1 MRQGALL
8 LLLAFVAGGAH
19 AGYRAGR
26 SGARAMVGS
35 VRRGAG
41 DVRGLRQARLTELV
55 VSCDDVPAPL
65 DTGRRYDLRP
75 GGVIRPSDGDPPL
88 SGKLDSETGE
98 LKLTNPPAGCEDAKG
113 DSLKVESIPPPRV
126 LDGVYRATGG
136 VLLGTGSLDI
146 TFRLDGGGGVVRDIR
161 GHGDSIM
168 PPTPDG
174 ATTPCSMRYD
184 LPDVATTLLSAGEL
198 DGTVVSSPTAP
209 FVTLAAATGF
219 PAVVPTGRIE
229 GTVLHGNS
237 PQCGAGGGH
246 VDASLVAPENA
257 DEQIPGFGMGFP
269 AAPQAVPGCR
279 STFVA
284 PPIVA
289 VAACFK
295 DEGNGRVSSPDRV
308 RANGIDITPLAGGD
322 IVLEP
327 NGPSI
332 TGHGDVDVRVGPVF
346 LYRGRLTD
354 KYMLRSG
361 VVFDVQV
368 ARDYS
373 IDDNKIGGLPIKGSV
388 KVTLDRGTTSAVV
401 SVGLPQPL
409 QGANATATFGATNER
424 GLDLNE
430 LKVEADTLKI
440 LSLDVENLS
449 VKYTL
454 APSTAQH
461 FDGSATVYLPT
472 TPGRCAAKL
481 LKATGLAANTSVA
494 RLFGLGIGGTI
505 GFGIGD
511 GYFRVGAN
519 ADSVNCYLAYGV
531 FLQRVA
537 VDGGVNPFT
546 MMLGA
551 GFSFGPRLDLPV
563 VGRQQIA
570 SLDGSRRI
578 TSPAGGGLEST
589 WKGTLKIISTSLA
602 GELTLGPGG
611 ADLKA
616 DGELS
621 IIPGLGGLIPGVPR
635 SVTHLEGWVDRDA
648 FNLQGTGKTLIDFA
662 PDQRSES
669 VISSEGAAGCRT
681 GIGPRVGWGYRWGD
695 DAISWFGRSCDIGP
709 FVVPRT
715 SRAAQAGGATSD
727 HGPARQARRDVRR
740 RRRGS
745 ATGSATHRPRRRRHR
760 EPDAADLDREGVRA
774 VGPGDTRDLP
784 RRRAAARGPVH
795 RDARP
800 RLARGRAGGVRVV
813 VGSDS
818 RRRARERS
826 RHGQAADLPHHG
838 PRRREARV
846 LRAWQRRAAGREHD
860 APTRY
865 HPDSGAPEPR
875 GAAPGR
881 GFGRARRRA
890 RAGPVRRQ
898 LSGDAHAAR
907 RQAAA
912 RSRAAHER
920 GQGRDVDRTASRDVR
935 RGRAALRRPA
945 PALGSSRAAD

>member
-1 MRQGALL
+1 MRPGALL
-8 LLLAFVAGGAH
+8 LLLAFVAGGVTPAT
-19 AGYRAGR
+19 AQAAPAQGLWLGV
-26 SGARAMVGS
+26 SGGARVTFVVSGK
-35 VRRGAG
+35 G
-41 DVRGLRQARLTELV
+41 LTELV

-75 GGVIRPSDGDPPL
+75 GGVIRPSGGDPPL

-184 LPDVATTLLSAGEL
+184 LPDVATTLSPRENSTELSFVA
-198 DGTVVSSPTAP
+198 TAP

-308 RANGIDITPLAGGD
+308 RANGIDITPLAGSD

-354 KYMLRSG
+354 KYVLRSG

-635 SVTHLEGWVDRDA
+635 SVTRSRGVGRSGCLQPPGHRQDADR
-648 FNLQGTGKTLIDFA
+648 L
-662 PDQRSES
+662 RSGPA
-669 VISSEGAAGCRT
+669 V
-681 GIGPRVGWGYRWGD
+681 GIGDLQRG
-695 DAISWFGRSCDIGP
+695 
-709 FVVPRT
+709 
-715 SRAAQAGGATSD
+715 
-727 HGPARQARRDVRR
+727 RR
-740 RRRGS
+740 RLPHG
-745 ATGSATHRPRRRRHR
+745 HRTPRR
-760 EPDAADLDREGVRA
+760 LG
-774 VGPGDTRDLP
+774 LP
-784 RRRAAARGPVH
+784 
-795 RDARP
+795 
-800 RLARGRAGGVRVV
+800 LGR
-813 VGSDS
+813 
-818 RRRARERS
+818 
-826 RHGQAADLPHHG
+826 
-838 PRRREARV
+838 
-846 LRAWQRRAAGREHD
+846 
-860 APTRY
+860 
-865 HPDSGAPEPR
+865 
-875 GAAPGR
+875 
-881 GFGRARRRA
+881 
-890 RAGPVRRQ
+890 
-898 LSGDAHAAR
+898 
-907 RQAAA
+907 
-912 RSRAAHER
+912 
-920 GQGRDVDRTASRDVR
+920 
-935 RGRAALRRPA
+935 
-945 PALGSSRAAD
+945 